1 LRRWKCFAAWLG
13 LPRNHRA
20 SKKLLK
26 DVQAGKHKLFF
37 ANSPTRWSNNS
48 LGLAWLE
55 QVFHRHTAE
64 KAQRRWRLLIHDG
77 HANYKGL
84 TLRIVA
90 RNDFK

>member
-1 LRRWKCFAAWLG
+1 MEVLCCLAWFTKKSPGFKEAAEGCTSWKT
-13 LPRNHRA
+13 
-20 SKKLLK
+20 
-26 DVQAGKHKLFF
+26 QTFF

-77 HANYKGL
+77 HASYKGL